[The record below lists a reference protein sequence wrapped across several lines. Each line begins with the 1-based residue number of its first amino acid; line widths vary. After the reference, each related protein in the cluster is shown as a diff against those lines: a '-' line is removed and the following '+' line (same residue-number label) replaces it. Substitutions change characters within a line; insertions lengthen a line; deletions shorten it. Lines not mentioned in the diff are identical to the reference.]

1 MNPFLIWMILHV
13 KTKMSRDL
21 VFKRFGRKYKGH
33 FPLNKMNE
41 KMGITLFRA
50 GKGGK
55 ITSAKLFHHC
65 MKAELNENSNSL

>member
-1 MNPFLIWMILHV
+1 MILHV

-21 VFKRFGRKYKGH
+21 VFKRFGRRFKGAGSSWGH

-55 ITSAKLFHHC
+55 ITSAKLFHYC